1 MLPIAEIGDYLKLG
15 IGVAGATVF
24 VLALLV
30 VVFSKAYRKTSSDK
44 AFVRTGMGRHKIV
57 VDGGAFV
64 FGILHQIKW
73 ISLETMR
80 LTVDRRGR
88 DALITNDRYRVDI
101 TCDFYV
107 RVEANN
113 AQILL
118 ASRSLGE
125 FSLTPESVMD
135 LVGAKLIGA
144 LRSVAAT
151 QTLLQL
157 HEKRD
162 DFADMVQEALNK
174 DLNKNG
180 LTLES
185 VSIVNLDQTEMS
197 AYDPN
202 NVFDAEGLKKIVE
215 ETAERRIRKNDI
227 ENRARVEMKEQ
238 DVGAAIQIK
247 TQEVTGRK
255 QHLTLEKD
263 QEFAEANQAKE
274 VETFKAERT
283 RETVEFKYAQEEAVK
298 KRQIAKDQAVKEAQ
312 IQTELKLSQDNIGK
326 DQLVKEAQIHADLKV
341 QQDSIDQDKKIQ
353 QARLERDTYI
363 VEKEKE
369 KEEAEIQ
376 KLTYLIDKNRERDE
390 EEIRRELAV
399 ERAKRDKKIGI
410 IEKDKE
416 QEAAEA
422 LRLEVVAQREAAE
435 QNVYLVEQRAEA
447 QRNKEVALIEQAAE
461 SEKEQ
466 LAKRIAADAEAYEV
480 LKSAEALLAAAEM
493 KAKAKERLAAAI
505 LIEAEADAQ
514 GREKMIAAKNLT
526 ASEVL
531 LQEAVLALIDRAPE
545 LMREAMKPAEK
556 ISDIRV
562 INMTGGGFNGQGGGN
577 GSQEG
582 NPINR
587 IVSSIMDA
595 GAALPMFK
603 ELLRAAN
610 IDSDRS
616 LTDLARSA
624 VGSHPAMQKLLERI
638 PEELRKKSL
647 ETDPKQEEV

>member
-1 MLPIAEIGDYLKLG
+1 MLPLAALSDYEKLG
-15 IGVAGATVF
+15 LGITGAVLFLLALIVIVF
-24 VLALLV
+24 V
-30 VVFSKAYRKTSSDK
+30 KAYKKTSSDK
-44 AFVRTGMGRHKIV
+44 AFVRTGQGRAKVV
-57 VDGGAFV
+57 VDGGSFV
-64 FGILHQIKW
+64 FSVLHQVKW

-101 TCDFYV
+101 TTDFYV
-107 RVEANN
+107 RVEPNDE
-113 AQILL
+113 QILR

-144 LRSVAAT
+144 LRSIAAT
-151 QTLLQL
+151 QTLLNL

-162 DFADMVQEALNK
+162 DFADKVQEALNQ

-185 VSIVNLDQTEMS
+185 VSIVNLDQTEMT
-197 AYDPN
+197 AYDEN

-238 DVGAAIQIK
+238 DVQAAIQIK

-255 QHLTLEKD
+255 QQLTLERD
-263 QEFAEANQAKE
+263 EELAVANQEKE
-274 VETFKAERT
+274 VETFKAERN
-283 RETVEFKYAQEEAVK
+283 RETVEFKFEQEEAVK
-298 KRQIAKDQAVKEAQ
+298 KRQIAKEQAVKEAQ
-312 IQTELKLSQDNIGK
+312 IQTELTISKENIAK
-326 DQLVKEAQIHADLKV
+326 DEAVKKAQIEADLMV
-341 QQDSIDQDKKIQ
+341 QQDSIEQDKKIQ

-369 KEEAEIQ
+369 KEEAEIAKQ
-376 KLTYLIDKNRERDE
+376 TYLIDKNRERDE
-390 EEIRRELAV
+390 EEIRRELAI
-399 ERAKRDKKIGI
+399 EKAKRDKKIGI
-410 IEKDKE
+410 IEKEKE

-422 LRLEVVAQREAAE
+422 LRLAVVAEREAAE
-435 QNVYLVEQRAEA
+435 QNVYLVEQKAEA
-447 QRNKEVALIEQAAE
+447 ARNKEVALIEQATE

-466 LAKRIAADAEAYEV
+466 LAKQIAADAEAYEIM
-480 LKSAEALLAAAEM
+480 KHAEARLSAADME
-493 KAKAKERLAAAI
+493 AKAKERLAAAI
-505 LIEAEADAQ
+505 LVEAEARAKGQ
-514 GREKMIAAKNLT
+514 EQMIAAKNST
-526 ASEVL
+526 ESEVL
-531 LQEAVLALIDRAPE
+531 FQEAILALIEKAPE

-562 INMTGGGFNGQGGGN
+562 INMTGNGGANGGGLQDAN
-577 GSQEG
+577 
-582 NPINR
+582 NPTNR
-587 IVSSIMDA
+587 IVSSIMEA

-624 VGSHPAMQKLLERI
+624 VGSHPAMKKLLERI
-638 PEELRKKSL
+638 PEELRKKNMELGDSA
-647 ETDPKQEEV
+647 EG

>member
-1 MLPIAEIGDYLKLG
+1 MLPLAALSDYEKLG
-15 IGVAGATVF
+15 IGITGAVIFLLALIVIVF
-24 VLALLV
+24 V
-30 VVFSKAYRKTSSDK
+30 KAYKKTSSDK
-44 AFVRTGMGRHKIV
+44 AFVRTGQGRAKVV
-57 VDGGAFV
+57 VDGGSFV
-64 FGILHQIKW
+64 FSVLHQVKW

-101 TCDFYV
+101 TTDFYV
-107 RVEANN
+107 RVEPNDE
-113 AQILL
+113 QILR

-144 LRSVAAT
+144 LRSIAAT
-151 QTLLQL
+151 QTLLNL

-162 DFADMVQEALNK
+162 DFADKVQEALNQ

-185 VSIVNLDQTEMS
+185 VSIVNLDQTEMT
-197 AYDPN
+197 AYDEN

-238 DVGAAIQIK
+238 DVQAAIQIK

-255 QHLTLEKD
+255 QQLTLERD
-263 QEFAEANQAKE
+263 EELAVANQEKE
-274 VETFKAERT
+274 VETFKAERN
-283 RETVEFKYAQEEAVK
+283 RETVEFKFEQEEAVK
-298 KRQIAKDQAVKEAQ
+298 KRQIAKEQAVKEAQ
-312 IQTELKLSQDNIGK
+312 IQTELTISKENIAK
-326 DQLVKEAQIHADLKV
+326 DEAVKKAQIEADLMV
-341 QQDSIDQDKKIQ
+341 QQDSIEQDKKIQ

-369 KEEAEIQ
+369 KEEAEIAKQ
-376 KLTYLIDKNRERDE
+376 TYLIDKNRERDE
-390 EEIRRELAV
+390 EEIRRELAI
-399 ERAKRDKKIGI
+399 EKAKRDKKIGI
-410 IEKDKE
+410 IEKEKE

-422 LRLEVVAQREAAE
+422 LRLAVVAEREAAE
-435 QNVYLVEQRAEA
+435 QNVYLVEQKAEA
-447 QRNKEVALIEQAAE
+447 ARNKEVALIEQATE

-466 LAKRIAADAEAYEV
+466 LAKQIAADAEAYEIM
-480 LKSAEALLAAAEM
+480 KHAEARLSAADME
-493 KAKAKERLAAAI
+493 AKAKERLAAAI
-505 LIEAEADAQ
+505 LVEAEARAKGQ
-514 GREKMIAAKNLT
+514 EQMIAAKNST
-526 ASEVL
+526 ESEVL
-531 LQEAVLALIDRAPE
+531 FQEAILALIEKAPE

-562 INMTGGGFNGQGGGN
+562 INMTGNGGANGGGLQDAN
-577 GSQEG
+577 
-582 NPINR
+582 NPTNR
-587 IVSSIMDA
+587 IVSSIMEA

-624 VGSHPAMQKLLERI
+624 VGSHPAMKKLLERI
-638 PEELRKKSL
+638 PEELRKKNMELGDSA
-647 ETDPKQEEV
+647 EG

>member
-1 MLPIAEIGDYLKLG
+1 MLPFAALGEFEKLG
-15 IGVAGATVF
+15 LGIAGAIILILALVVIVF
-24 VLALLV
+24 V
-30 VVFSKAYRKTSSDK
+30 KAYKKTSSDK
-44 AFVRTGMGRHKIV
+44 AFVRTGQGRAKVV

-64 FGILHQIKW
+64 FSVLHQVKW

-101 TCDFYV
+101 TTDFYV
-107 RVEANN
+107 RVEPNDE
-113 AQILL
+113 QILR

-144 LRSVAAT
+144 LRSIAAT
-151 QTLLQL
+151 QTLLNL

-162 DFADMVQEALNK
+162 DFADKVQEALNQ

-197 AYDPN
+197 AYDEN

-238 DVGAAIQIK
+238 DVNAAIQIK

-255 QHLTLEKD
+255 QRLTLERD
-263 QEFAEANQAKE
+263 EELAVANQEKE

-283 RETVEFKYAQEEAVK
+283 RETVEFKFEQEEAVK
-298 KRQIAKDQAVKEAQ
+298 KRQIAKEQAVKEAQ
-312 IQTELKLSQDNIGK
+312 IQTELKISTDNITK
-326 DQLVKEAQIHADLKV
+326 DEEVKKAQIEADLKV
-341 QQDSIDQDKKIQ
+341 QQDSIEQDKKIQ

-369 KEEAEIQ
+369 KEEAEIAKQ
-376 KLTYLIDKNRERDE
+376 TYLIDKNRERDE
-390 EEIRRELAV
+390 EEIRRELAI

-422 LRLEVVAQREAAE
+422 LRLGVVAEREAAE
-435 QNVYLVEQRAEA
+435 QNVYLVEQKAEA
-447 QRNKEVALIEQAAE
+447 ARNKEVALIEQAMD

-466 LAKRIAADAEAYEV
+466 LSKQIAADAEAYEIM
-480 LKSAEALLAAAEM
+480 KHAEARLSAADME
-493 KAKAKERLAAAI
+493 AKAKERLAAAI
-505 LIEAEADAQ
+505 LVEAEARAKGQ
-514 GREKMIAAKNLT
+514 EQMIAAKNT
-526 ASEVL
+526 TQSEVL
-531 LQEAVLALIDRAPE
+531 FQEAILAFIEQAPE

-562 INMTGGGFNGQGGGN
+562 INMTGGNGGSGGGAQDAN
-577 GSQEG
+577 
-582 NPINR
+582 NPTNR
-587 IVSSIMDA
+587 IVSSIMEA

-624 VGSHPAMQKLLERI
+624 VGSHPAMKKLLDRI
-638 PEELRKKSL
+638 PEELRKKNMEL
-647 ETDPKQEEV
+647 GETEES

>member
-1 MLPIAEIGDYLKLG
+1 MLPFAALGEFEKLG
-15 IGVAGATVF
+15 LGIAGAIILILALVVIVF
-24 VLALLV
+24 V
-30 VVFSKAYRKTSSDK
+30 KAYKKTSSDK
-44 AFVRTGMGRHKIV
+44 AFVRTGQGRAKVV

-64 FGILHQIKW
+64 FSVLHQVKW

-101 TCDFYV
+101 TTDFYV
-107 RVEANN
+107 RVEPNDE
-113 AQILL
+113 QILR

-144 LRSVAAT
+144 LRSIAAT
-151 QTLLQL
+151 QTLLNL

-162 DFADMVQEALNK
+162 DFADKVQEALNQ

-197 AYDPN
+197 AYDEN

-238 DVGAAIQIK
+238 DVNAAIQIK

-255 QHLTLEKD
+255 QRLTLERD
-263 QEFAEANQAKE
+263 EELAVANQEKE

-283 RETVEFKYAQEEAVK
+283 RETVEFKFEQEEAVK
-298 KRQIAKDQAVKEAQ
+298 KRQIAKEQAVQEAQ
-312 IQTELKLSQDNIGK
+312 IQTELKISTDNISK
-326 DQLVKEAQIHADLKV
+326 DQEVKKAQIEADLRV
-341 QQDSIDQDKKIQ
+341 QQDSIEQDKKIQ

-369 KEEAEIQ
+369 KEEAEIAKQ
-376 KLTYLIDKNRERDE
+376 TYLIDKNRERDE
-390 EEIRRELAV
+390 EEIRRELAI
-399 ERAKRDKKIGI
+399 EKAKRDKKIGI

-422 LRLEVVAQREAAE
+422 LRLAVVADREAAE
-435 QNVYLVEQRAEA
+435 QNVYLVEQKAEA
-447 QRNKEVALIEQAAE
+447 TRNKEVALIEQAME

-466 LAKRIAADAEAYEV
+466 LSKQIAADAEAYEIM
-480 LKSAEALLAAAEM
+480 KHAEARLSAADME
-493 KAKAKERLAAAI
+493 AKAKERLAAAI
-505 LIEAEADAQ
+505 LVEAEARAKGQ
-514 GREKMIAAKNLT
+514 EQMIAAKNST
-526 ASEVL
+526 ESEVL
-531 LQEAVLALIDRAPE
+531 FQEAILAFIAQAPE

-562 INMTGGGFNGQGGGN
+562 INMTGGNGGSGGGAQDA
-577 GSQEG
+577 S
-582 NPINR
+582 NPTNR
-587 IVSSIMDA
+587 IVSSIMEA

-624 VGSHPAMQKLLERI
+624 VGSHPAMKKLLERI
-638 PEELRKKSL
+638 PEELRKKNMEL
-647 ETDPKQEEV
+647 GETEES